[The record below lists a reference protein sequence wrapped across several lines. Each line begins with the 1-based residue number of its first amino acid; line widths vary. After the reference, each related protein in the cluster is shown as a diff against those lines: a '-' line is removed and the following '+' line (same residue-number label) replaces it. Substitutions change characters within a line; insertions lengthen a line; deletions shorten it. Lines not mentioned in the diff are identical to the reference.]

1 MSTNKFIND
10 VNWLDTIGLHCLITL
25 AGMLSNPE
33 AFFIFILS
41 IFLFNSIRCY
51 RLEFKIF
58 LHIHMIF
65 NFHYTRVSSGV
76 IYLIL
81 VFTIYMIFYAI
92 TLCFIMFICPFVGPL
107 IWTNKILSYLILYNV
122 FPNFICNC
130 REESIE
136 LFRNFTCIIYNFIV
150 FTQNY
155 ILIPRVTFF
164 REKWFNSFPEVDIF
178 SPTRTNAPLLTG

>member
-1 MSTNKFIND
+1 MSIDKFIND

-107 IWTNKILSYLILYNV
+107 IWTNKILSYLILSYTV
-122 FPNFICNC
+122 SSPISSATVEKKVLNFS
-130 REESIE
+130 ETSHVS
-136 LFRNFTCIIYNFIV
+136 FIILLSSHRI
-150 FTQNY
+150 
-155 ILIPRVTFF
+155 
-164 REKWFNSFPEVDIF
+164 IF
-178 SPTRTNAPLLTG
+178 

>member
-1 MSTNKFIND
+1 MMLTGWILLVYS
-10 VNWLDTIGLHCLITL
+10 LIT
-25 AGMLSNPE
+25 GSNVIKSRG
-33 AFFIFILS
+33 FFYIYFIYN
-41 IFLFNSIRCY
+41 FFNFIRCY
-51 RLEFKIF
+51 MLEFNIF

-76 IYLIL
+76 IY
-81 VFTIYMIFYAI
+81 
-92 TLCFIMFICPFVGPL
+92 
-107 IWTNKILSYLILYNV
+107 NV

-130 REESIE
+130 REESFK

-150 FTQNY
+150 FLQNY

-178 SPTRTNAPLLTG
+178 SPTRTAFKKISFHRILF